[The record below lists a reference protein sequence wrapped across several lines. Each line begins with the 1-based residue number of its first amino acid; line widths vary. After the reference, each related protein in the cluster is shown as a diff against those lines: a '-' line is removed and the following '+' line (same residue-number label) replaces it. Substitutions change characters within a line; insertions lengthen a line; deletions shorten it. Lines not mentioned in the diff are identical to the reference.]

1 MIISA
6 LYSNSFAQ
14 ANSIHFTIDNF
25 NEEILRYQPIQREGV
40 SDKDFNRGIF
50 YLEQTVKATEGKPE
64 NLHAVDY
71 WNITMAFLKL
81 KEPKGH
87 IALSFQMAAE
97 NDPNSL
103 CQVLEAYGEKSLS
116 VLSRYIPEEA
126 NQFHSGCKEILA
138 QKEVFDPVAYAQE
151 NQLDLQL
158 VQIMDNIR
166 KSDQLYRNEAVV
178 DWSKQT
184 PIDQRNMEIIDSLY
198 QVHRSY
204 IGKELVGDQL
214 ASTMWAV
221 VQHSTIEK
229 MEAYLPI
236 IHRGVKAG
244 DLHSTPLKM
253 LIDRVYATK
262 HGYQFFGSQS
272 GIELASDEARAEI
285 VEEYGLK

>member
-6 LYSNSFAQ
+6 SYNNSFAQ
-14 ANSIHFTIDNF
+14 ASPMQFTIENF
-25 NEEILRYQPIQREGV
+25 NEQILRYQPVQKEDV
-40 SDKDFNRGIF
+40 SDKDFNRGTF

-81 KEPKGH
+81 KEPKNH
-87 IALSFQMAAE
+87 IALSFQLAAE
-97 NDPNSL
+97 SDPRSL
-103 CQVLEAYGEKSLS
+103 CQVLEAYGDKSLA

-126 NQFHSGCKEILA
+126 NRFHSGCAEILA
-138 QKEVFDPVAYAQE
+138 QKEIFDPVAYATE
-151 NQLDLQL
+151 NKLDLQL
-158 VQIMDNIR
+158 VQIMDDIR
-166 KSDQLYRNEAVV
+166 KKDQLYRNEAVV

-184 PIDQRNMEIIDSLY
+184 PLDQRNMEIIDSLY
-198 QVHRSY
+198 QAHQSY
-204 IGKELVGDQL
+204 IGKRLVGDQL

-236 IHRGVKAG
+236 IHGGVKAG

-272 GIELASDEARAEI
+272 GVELAPDEARAEI
-285 VEEYGLK
+285 VKEYGLK